1 MQPLDQ
7 CPATCVTGVYHGSRW
22 ERPITM
28 HIHAANEALEGDQ
41 HSVYVREELGMFV
54 LYRGNYGDTRVK
66 VAEIVVVFVRLIHEI
81 LAIGQA
87 KAAIEAWDD
96 SAYKTVGIEARV
108 Q

>member
-1 MQPLDQ
+1 
-7 CPATCVTGVYHGSRW
+7 
-22 ERPITM
+22 M

-41 HSVYVREELGMFV
+41 HGIYVREELGMFV
-54 LYRGNYGDTRVK
+54 LNRGNYRDTGVK

-81 LAIGQA
+81 LAIGQP

-108 Q
+108 QEHVG